1 MASYMDCATD
11 PSPLYTVMPEC
22 DASVECSA
30 DEEVLSIRRD
40 CSCCQIIEA
49 FESLMIDSDCIRL
62 QIIDSSSRISDDD
75 LTRLTAD
82 LPGRRIHLYVPS
94 FRLEENAVELPWEDR
109 RSEAFTKPA
118 SFVGGWVSI
127 EENSIVSRDSRIL
140 HRLNRIGIS
149 GVRTG
154 HSCQRA
160 DENRICKKRFMGR
173 KDRGEVRP
181 FETTQIILPSI
192 LFVQRRIPLSPQAA

>member
-1 MASYMDCATD
+1 MAIYICATD

-22 DASVECSA
+22 DGSVECSA
-30 DEEVLSIRRD
+30 DEEVLSIFRD
-40 CSCCQIIEA
+40 SIYRQIMEA
-49 FESLMIDSDCIRL
+49 FESLMIG
-62 QIIDSSSRISDDD
+62 SSSRISDDD

-118 SFVGGWVSI
+118 SFVGEWVSI

-181 FETTQIILPSI
+181 FETTQIILPSF